1 MRVALLPLPAQN
13 HEGVEKILKKMF
25 KKLTVMPI
33 SLELSFPEAYALM
46 QEQVM
51 TLAETRAKLTKPK
64 GRLSPSSLL
73 SASTCI
79 ISASPAQV
87 SAVGREIPDIGTTR
101 ITSAG
106 IEVLDIEVGAFP
118 LEDPPPD
125 DTQAPPQLCIDKWWD
140 RLQCD
145 FFVCRDGVKFRM
157 GPPIF
162 VLCSLATLA
171 ATATINRTSP
181 APMTWFPLMVVGVG
195 HSVAMPYI
203 TTRRD
208 FKRAAVFSCAFFVV
222 AELTLLA
229 LALESLLRAVTTYN
243 RGWCDVPARA
253 ASTTMCDALVATWI
267 ARAIVAIVCLI
278 SFGRA
283 LQKACWGEPPV
294 AARAFRVSVCM
305 HACFFVVVHL
315 CVWGAILLLGKEGD
329 DFSATRVC
337 LAVIVGANDG
347 VLEGLGV
354 PSLQ

>member
-46 QEQVM
+46 QEQVT

-64 GRLSPSSLL
+64 
-73 SASTCI
+73 
-79 ISASPAQV
+79 
-87 SAVGREIPDIGTTR
+87 AVGREIPDIGTTR

-125 DTQAPPQLCIDKWWD
+125 DTQAPPQPAEAQDCIDKWWD

-145 FFVCRDGVKFRM
+145 FFVCRDGVKLRM

-229 LALESLLRAVTTYN
+229 LALESLLRAVT
-243 RGWCDVPARA
+243 RAVFIHVP
-253 ASTTMCDALVATWI
+253 
-267 ARAIVAIVCLI
+267 
-278 SFGRA
+278 GRPK
-283 LQKACWGEPPV
+283 QDKPPV
-294 AARAFRVSVCM
+294 C
-305 HACFFVVVHL
+305 
-315 CVWGAILLLGKEGD
+315 
-329 DFSATRVC
+329 
-337 LAVIVGANDG
+337 
-347 VLEGLGV
+347 
-354 PSLQ
+354 Q